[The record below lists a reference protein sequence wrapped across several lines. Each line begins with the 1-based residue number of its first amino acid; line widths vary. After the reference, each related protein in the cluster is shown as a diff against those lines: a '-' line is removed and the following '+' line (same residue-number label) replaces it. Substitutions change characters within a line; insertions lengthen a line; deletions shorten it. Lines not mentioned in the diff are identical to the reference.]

1 MASVGEPTDSGRWG
15 IVQIDEE
22 GVEQPLL
29 PIDSSQGNVRHAFE
43 TDSLLQLRLRAGDIA
58 WVRERSECALCRVEW
73 SQAHGDTE
81 DASWIYM
88 VQYTAGSEGWN
99 CTSTDTILFYSLTY
113 SYKAFEQSM
122 GRIDRLNTPY
132 KELYYYVLRNQS
144 WIDQQIWAS
153 LMRKKTFNERANAK
167 KLGITDADFKETE

>member
-22 GVEQPLL
+22 GGEQPLL
-29 PIDSSQGNVRHAFE
+29 PIDSSQGNLRVVFE

-81 DASWIYM
+81 DPFVDIHSA
-88 VQYTAGSEGWN
+88 VH
-99 CTSTDTILFYSLTY
+99 
-113 SYKAFEQSM
+113 
-122 GRIDRLNTPY
+122 GRFRRL
-132 KELYYYVLRNQS
+132 ELYFNGYDTVL
-144 WIDQQIWAS
+144 
-153 LMRKKTFNERANAK
+153 
-167 KLGITDADFKETE
+167 